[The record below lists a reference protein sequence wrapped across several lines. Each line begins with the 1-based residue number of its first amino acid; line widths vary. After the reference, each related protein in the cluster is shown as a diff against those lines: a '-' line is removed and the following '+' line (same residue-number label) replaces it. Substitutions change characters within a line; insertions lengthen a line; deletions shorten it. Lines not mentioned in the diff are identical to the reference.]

1 MRPATE
7 EYGLVRTAGG
17 PAADCV
23 VAASVAVSTAASS
36 GQMLTRLALVDFRNY
51 GELDLRLMGLS
62 RPCPIVLAGPNGA
75 GKTNLLEAISYLAP
89 GRGIKGARLG
99 DLTRLGADGSWSV
112 SARLQTAAGEIE
124 VGTGVQK
131 TAGKRTDETE
141 GGGNSTDVEETLSER
156 LPERLPERRMVRID
170 GSPSRPASLARIAT
184 ILWLTPRMDR
194 LFVEG
199 SSARRRF
206 LDRLV
211 LGLHV
216 GHGREIAAY
225 ERAMRERLN
234 LLTRHGVDG
243 GDPDWLTALERQM
256 AEHGVAVAAGRID
269 AIGHLTE
276 QIVNQPAGAFPK
288 ATLALHG
295 ILETGLQTAAAL
307 QVEED
312 FAGKLA
318 RNRAADA
325 RSGRTS
331 EGPHRSD
338 MLATHMAKGLAA
350 NLCSTGEQKALLVG
364 LLLANAA
371 MLKTREDRAPI
382 LLLDEIAAHLDEAHR
397 RALFDS
403 LLDLQCQTWLTGT
416 DMALFEPL
424 GGGTVRLSVQDG
436 QIFEAA

>member
-7 EYGLVRTAGG
+7 EYGLAQAAESR
-17 PAADCV
+17 AADCV

-36 GQMLTRLALVDFRNY
+36 AVSDGQMLTRLALVDFRNY
-51 GELDLRLMGLS
+51 EKLDLRLMGLS

-89 GRGIKGARLG
+89 GRGIRGARLG
-99 DLTRLGADGSWSV
+99 ELRRLGADGPWSV

-124 VGTGVQK
+124 VGTGVQNNAEK
-131 TAGKRTDETE
+131 TTDETE
-141 GGGNSTDVEETLSER
+141 DDGSSTDVEGALSG
-156 LPERLPERRMVRID
+156 RLPERRMVRID
-170 GSPSRPASLARIAT
+170 GAPSRPASLARIAT

-211 LGLHV
+211 SGLHV

-234 LLTRHGVDG
+234 LLTRHGADG

-276 QIVNQPAGAFPK
+276 QIANQPAGAFPK

-295 ILETGLQTAAAL
+295 ILENGLQTTAAL

-312 FAGKLA
+312 FARKLA
-318 RNRAADA
+318 RNRATDA

-338 MLATHMAKGLAA
+338 MLAAHMAKGLAA

-371 MLKTREDRAPI
+371 MLKAREDRAPI

-403 LLDLQCQTWLTGT
+403 LLELACQTWLTGT

-424 GGGTVRLSVQDG
+424 GGATVRLSVQDG